1 MYNLVLI
8 WFIYKFSSV
17 FIIFTWSLGRF
28 FSLKN
33 LLKLNRLLWRGDCTL
48 MLLELFDFSGE
59 FGLFVFRFLFLF
71 VIFVINKRYMF
82 NFKLEIIKNLIL
94 YKWDWND
101 DY

>member
-1 MYNLVLI
+1 M
-8 WFIYKFSSV
+8 
-17 FIIFTWSLGRF
+17 
-28 FSLKN
+28 
-33 LLKLNRLLWRGDCTL
+33 KLNRLLWRGDCTL

-94 YKWDWND
+94 YILNNCIFFDFKGNIKCCEVFIVLIFSV
-101 DY
+101 